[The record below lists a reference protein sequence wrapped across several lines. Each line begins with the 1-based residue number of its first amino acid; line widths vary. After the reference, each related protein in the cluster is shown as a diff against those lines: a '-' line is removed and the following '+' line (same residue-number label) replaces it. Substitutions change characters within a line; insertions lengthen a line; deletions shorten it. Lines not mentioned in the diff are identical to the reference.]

1 MNDPVVVTRVVCSK
15 TKKPHIIGKVYATPT
30 GLVLDLTAAA
40 HAPSGV
46 IAVEQRSTRSTQAAE
61 SCEAFC
67 VTCDKIYEAHLDQ
80 IFDAAAARVRQIRLI
95 AQGMSRDPIG
105 VLARSRSA
113 KPR

>member
-1 MNDPVVVTRVVCSK
+1 MSEPVVVTRVVCSR
-15 TKKPHIIGKVYATPT
+15 TKKPHIIGKVYATAA
-30 GLVLDLTAAA
+30 GLVLDLTTPA

-46 IAVEQRSTRSTQAAE
+46 IAIEQRLTRSTDASQ

-67 VTCDKIYEAHLDQ
+67 ATCDKIHEAHLDV
-80 IFDAAAARVRQIRLI
+80 IFAAAAVRKRQLPLI

-105 VLARSRSA
+105 VLSRSRSA